1 MPFFAAVDDVVKGL
15 REYLVE
21 VGECGTDGSFE
32 PFILH
37 ITAIFPPCQ
46 DRLGTS
52 MRGKALKKE
61 MGVLRW
67 ERTYWVFTSEHGY
80 NLGCGIVSFE
90 REFMDWSTET

>member
-1 MPFFAAVDDVVKGL
+1 MAFFAAVDDLVKGL
-15 REYLVE
+15 REYLIE

-61 MGVLRW
+61 IWCSQVGKDVLGIHFRS
-67 ERTYWVFTSEHGY
+67 RLQSRVRKRVF
-80 NLGCGIVSFE
+80 
-90 REFMDWSTET
+90 